1 MRISRF
7 IALDGVDKWLL
18 MRAVGWLVV
27 ARVMML
33 AMSFKRLAARL
44 SISEDSAGREADPE
58 VLSKVSW
65 AVAAAANNVPW
76 RSDCFPQTIA
86 ASKILRKYG
95 HGSTIHLGVE
105 RTSDDKIAGHAWLT
119 CDGTVVVGG
128 QDLDD
133 DAFAIHFDGLRRV
146 YPDRLEYGHFSLEI
160 DAAAP
165 AKRLR
170 QLGFLLTP

>member
-18 MRAVGWLVV
+18 MRAVGWLAV

-44 SISEDSAGREADPE
+44 SVSEDSAGREADPE

-86 ASKILRKYG
+86 ASKILQKYG
-95 HGSTIHLGVE
+95 YESTIHLGVE
-105 RTSDDKIAGHAWLT
+105 RVGDDELSGHAWLT
-119 CDGTVVVGG
+119 SGDEVVTGRSV
-128 QDLDD
+128 DLTRYTE
-133 DAFAIHFDGLRRV
+133 FNL
-146 YPDRLEYGHFSLEI
+146 
-160 DAAAP
+160 
-165 AKRLR
+165 
-170 QLGFLLTP
+170 